1 MKNVFLFLLIC
12 AVVPNFLY
20 ADCVLESVD
29 NVRDQ
34 YIFPSVIDYERK
46 YAFVCGKGHC
56 ENGTVIGIKSPGG
69 KFYTGSGFLGKPT
82 VYTQQDD
89 ELYVFSC
96 RTGSDDMWTIA
107 NTSVT
112 RFCGLVEEDFFDNY
126 EMIGKKDSRAV
137 FGKRIDLSNGYTD
150 LCYIQT
156 CQNEGEKYRA
166 IGSEEKIYELTCIN
180 NIYVQTDYDNFPWYN
195 CYERSMPD
203 FDKEEPEG
211 FSLQYYF
218 DGTFGVYV
226 ANGSGR
232 FVKDLGVTLY
242 DAHARYDRTKMC
254 YICADGFFSYRYGC
268 YSDVQMA
275 WCEWYIDNGGNANWD
290 YRTDECKCKRTG
302 YTWDSEKHECSKNG
316 KKDTTVNDSQNT
328 STQPQTARKTV
339 EERCQEYNGGQPC
352 SAERLACYKK
362 GSATKWQDGKCQCVD
377 TNRTW
382 KYENNDG
389 QCVENKAVT
398 VNNNNNTLCK
408 TALGDLEIGKSF
420 TGVDLENC
428 KDTEKTETNTDAVAS
443 WEIICETEAKV
454 ICKPYT
460 CTDGYELNSE
470 IGGCV
475 VKKIQKPETDP
486 VNDTKKK
493 EIENAKR
500 VVRDFFASAERN
512 ANVWRDKD
520 GKFNTARLA
529 SDVTAGVILGTVG
542 GVVSSVVIKKK
553 QVEKGFD
560 ALHCTVGGQA
570 VADWGDTFRVG
581 IAK

>member
-1 MKNVFLFLLIC
+1 MEPSVSVKRNKVKGENMKKYLLFSFVCALVPLIASAKC
-12 AVVPNFLY
+12 ELKKV
-20 ADCVLESVD
+20 SGQK
-29 NVRDQ
+29 DQ
-34 YIFPSVIDYERK
+34 YIFPNSGDTTHAY
-46 YAFVCGKGHC
+46 VCGDSGCGDNEVIYVSGSHSVGNGWGGIEKRTQSSYYRCKRGGDDKWIKVSGDAVGKC
-56 ENGTVIGIKSPGG
+56 ENKSSNDEIETVAETK
-69 KFYTGSGFLGKPT
+69 
-82 VYTQQDD
+82 
-89 ELYVFSC
+89 YV
-96 RTGSDDMWTIA
+96 G
-107 NTSVT
+107 V
-112 RFCGLVEEDFFDNY
+112 
-126 EMIGKKDSRAV
+126 KKGNV
-137 FGKRIDLSNGYTD
+137 FIDICT
-150 LCYIQT
+150 
-156 CQNEGEKYRA
+156 YR
-166 IGSEEKIYELTCIN
+166 
-180 NIYVQTDYDNFPWYN
+180 
-195 CYERSMPD
+195 
-203 FDKEEPEG
+203 FDKENGIVCDRSKSGNKYIFLPDNRGDTVRKCDCSSG
-211 FSLQYYF
+211 FSCVW
-218 DGTFGVYV
+218 TFAEYVKPCYDINVNTMSKSGPAGYNMTKEHVSPDDPAEGYRFPVVYV
-226 ANGSGR
+226 NTNKAKRVEYGLYAYDTNTNVMCSWCPSGSFVVAGDGKKGR
-232 FVKDLGVTLY
+232 F
-242 DAHARYDRTKMC
+242 
-254 YICADGFFSYRYGC
+254 FSC
-268 YSDVQMA
+268 TNIKQMA
-275 WCEWYIDNGGNANWD
+275 YCSFKKNV
-290 YRTDECKCKRTG
+290 K
-302 YTWDSEKHECSKNG
+302 WDSKNQ
-316 KKDTTVNDSQNT
+316 KCIETAT
-328 STQPQTARKTV
+328 SSAQTATQSTNTNKPATKTV
-339 EERCQEYNGGQPC
+339 EERCREYNGGVEC
-352 SAERLACYKK
+352 SPERLACYKK

-443 WEIICETEAKV
+443 WEIICETETKV
-454 ICKPYT
+454 ICKPYA

-493 EIENAKR
+493 EIENAER